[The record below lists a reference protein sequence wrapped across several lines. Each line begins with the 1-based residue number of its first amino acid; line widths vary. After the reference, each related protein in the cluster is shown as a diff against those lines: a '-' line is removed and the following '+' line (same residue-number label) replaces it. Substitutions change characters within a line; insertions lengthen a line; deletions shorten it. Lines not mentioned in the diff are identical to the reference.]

1 MMLKFI
7 RITLFTF
14 ALMALTGYGYPML
27 VTAMAQGL
35 FPHQAHGSLI
45 EQDGK
50 IIGSEL
56 IAQSFTGVE
65 YFHPRPSAA
74 GAGYEANNSGAS
86 NLSVTNK
93 KLNETYAERVKALKV
108 KGQDATIPADLITA
122 SGSGLDPHITPESA
136 RYQAD
141 RVAKARKAE
150 ISTIEQLIKEH
161 TEGRTF
167 GFLGMPRVNVLALNL
182 ALDRMDE
189 K

>member
-93 KLNETYAERVKALKV
+93 KLNETYAERIAAIKV
-108 KGQDATIPADLITA
+108 KGQDAIPADLITA

-136 RYQAD
+136 RYQAE

-150 ISTIEQLIKEH
+150 ISAIEQLISEH